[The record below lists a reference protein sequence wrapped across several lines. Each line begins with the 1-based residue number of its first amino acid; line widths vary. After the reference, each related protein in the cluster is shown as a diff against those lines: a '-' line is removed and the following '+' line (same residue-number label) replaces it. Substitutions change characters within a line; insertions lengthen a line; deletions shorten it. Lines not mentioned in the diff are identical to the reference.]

1 METLGTGVGKV
12 AFKFQIGSAR
22 TITFNFVGI
31 DISAWTPILNLKRYS
46 GDIQN
51 TLSFT
56 IGAGL
61 SFVTYT
67 EEIVATFTGTN
78 TSIEEGEYYWELRRQ
93 DLNIPILCGPAFFDY
108 DAQQGTEDS
117 ITINLTSTTIQVTT
131 NNGGFSDNLKENVV
145 SGIVLSGTDIYTGTY
160 TPVPA
165 AYIFGFKS
173 EVVFTNANTG
183 PATLNLNGL
192 GPKPIKKSVSSP
204 LALGDISAGQALL
217 LLYDGANFQII
228 GGGTGGGS
236 SLARTSV
243 KTSGY
248 SAVAN
253 NLVPVDTTG
262 GNVQIILTAA
272 QPDKAQILVKQI
284 TQGVGFVVTVVT
296 SGSEVYNKTGGATS
310 LTLSLLGQA
319 VWLQF
324 DSSSGTWTI
333 LSDDLPLS
341 QLDLRYPT
349 GLIPV
354 DIDGTLAANSDTRI
368 ATQKATKTYVDN
380 NNVTT
385 SDEVETALVAAM
397 IRLSQ

>member
-1 METLGTGVGKV
+1 M
-12 AFKFQIGSAR
+12 
-22 TITFNFVGI
+22 
-31 DISAWTPILNLKRYS
+31 
-46 GDIQN
+46 
-51 TLSFT
+51 
-56 IGAGL
+56 
-61 SFVTYT
+61 
-67 EEIVATFTGTN
+67 
-78 TSIEEGEYYWELRRQ
+78 
-93 DLNIPILCGPAFFDY
+93 
-108 DAQQGTEDS
+108 
-117 ITINLTSTTIQVTT
+117 
-131 NNGGFSDNLKENVV
+131 
-145 SGIVLSGTDIYTGTY
+145 
-160 TPVPA
+160 
-165 AYIFGFKS
+165 
-173 EVVFTNANTG
+173 
-183 PATLNLNGL
+183 
-192 GPKPIKKSVSSP
+192 
-204 LALGDISAGQALL
+204 ALGDISAGQALL